1 MAGPATQAH
10 LDVLARQ
17 MGYHDYATYQAYQQK
32 QAAMRMNNGIQGTG
46 SAIGQDPS
54 QQPQQNNW
62 LQNLIAKIPIHPAY
76 LLGKVNDAFTQAG
89 Q

>member
-10 LDVLARQ
+10 LDALARQ
-17 MGYHDYATYQAYQQK
+17 IGFHDYATYNAYQQK
-32 QAAMRMNNGIQGTG
+32 QAAMRMDNGIQGTG
-46 SAIGQDPS
+46 YNTGQP

>member
-10 LDVLARQ
+10 LDTLARQ
-17 MGYHDYATYQAYQQK
+17 LGYHDYATYQAYQQK
-32 QAAMRMNNGIQGTG
+32 QSAMRMDNGIQGTG
-46 SAIGQDPS
+46 YSTGQQ
-54 QQPQQNNW
+54 QQPQGNNW

>member
-1 MAGPATQAH
+1 MAGYSKAH

-17 MGYHDYATYQAYQQK
+17 QGFHNYDQWAAWNAHRQQLLS
-32 QAAMRMNNGIQGTG
+32 QNPTVGVPGEAGA
-46 SAIGQDPS
+46 P
-54 QQPQQNNW
+54 QQPATNNW
-62 LQNLIAKIPIHPAY
+62 LQNLLARIPIHPSY

>member
-1 MAGPATQAH
+1 MAGHSQAH

-17 MGYHDYATYQAYQQK
+17 LGFHDYATYSAYQQHR
-32 QAAMRMNNGIQGTG
+32 QADVLGANPATG
-46 SAIGQDPS
+46 APGEAGAP
-54 QQPQQNNW
+54 QQPAGNNW
-62 LQNLIAKIPIHPAY
+62 LQNLLARIPIHPAY

>member
-10 LDVLARQ
+10 LDTLARQ
-17 MGYHDYATYQAYQQK
+17 MGFHDYATYSAYQQH
-32 QAAMRMNNGIQGTG
+32 QQAMRMNNGIQGTG
-46 SAIGQDPS
+46 YDATGGA
-54 QQPQQNNW
+54 QQPQQPTNW
-62 LQNLIAKIPIHPAY
+62 LQNLINKIPIHPAY

>member
-1 MAGPATQAH
+1 MAGPRTQAH

-17 MGYHDYATYQAYQQK
+17 MGFHDYATYAAYQQK
-32 QAAMRMNNGIQGTG
+32 QAALRQSNSINGQNGPMPG
-46 SAIGQDPS
+46 A
-54 QQPQQNNW
+54 QPQGNNF
-62 LQNLIAKIPIHPAY
+62 LQNLLARIPIHPAY